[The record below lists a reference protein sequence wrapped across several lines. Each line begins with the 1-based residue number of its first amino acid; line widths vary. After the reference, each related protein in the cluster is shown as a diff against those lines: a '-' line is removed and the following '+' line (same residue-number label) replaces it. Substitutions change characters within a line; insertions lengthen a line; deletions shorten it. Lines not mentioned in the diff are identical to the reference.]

1 MKSYIREDEVSR
13 YSNLHDIKI
22 LESRED
28 VATLLDVYR
37 DVLDSG
43 VPSGAVTGVRGDSE
57 GHYFFVV
64 SERRSMFGLD
74 IVTFINNKYSSRKV
88 TNANLNL
95 LFPAELSRGLYGEEK
110 SRRSSRTMGKGVIPN
125 LYYEKENLLITVP
138 RDGEIIIGRSDKRSN
153 FVIKGNG
160 KVSRVQCKVF
170 LDKREGSL
178 RVDDCN
184 SSYGTYVN
192 GVRVG
197 RNGTMLEVGDT
208 ISFVGEK
215 FLVTV

>member
-1 MKSYIREDEVSR
+1 MKSYIREDEVSG

-110 SRRSSRTMGKGVIPN
+110 SRRSPRSMGKGVIPN

-170 LDKREGSL
+170 LDKREGCL
-178 RVDDCN
+178 RVEDCN